1 MKILVIQQKM
11 IGDVLT
17 SSILFEALRKKY
29 PAAELHYLIQAHTL
43 PVVKNNPNIDECII
57 YDPDLNLNPI
67 RFARFLNRVRKQGY
81 TDVIDVYSKISTGMI
96 SFFSGAKCRVSYEKR
111 YTRAFYTRTFHP
123 IKAPSSFAGLAIE
136 NRMQFLQGFED
147 DFPAYLRPKIHLEE
161 HEKKQAAQRLENGG
175 IDLEKP
181 LIMCGILGS
190 SRKKSYP
197 SAYMAFILDAI
208 VKHLKEPQI
217 LLNYLP
223 GQEKAALKI
232 VSLCSPSTQS
242 RIFLELYNRKLED
255 YIASCA
261 NCHAFIGNEGGAVHV
276 AKALNIPTF
285 SIFSPQIQKEN
296 WSLFEDGKTN
306 VSVHVKDFQ
315 PDVLGKLKARE
326 IAKKAPQFYELLRP
340 NLIFAKLQP
349 FLEGLTTQRK
359 SETTKYH
366 EDHHIGSRDRFQAG

>member
-1 MKILVIQQKM
+1 MKVLVVQQKM

-29 PAAELHYLIQAHTL
+29 PDAELHYLIEAHTL

-57 YDPDLNLNPI
+57 YDPKLNLNPL
-67 RFARFLNRVRKQGY
+67 RFARFLNKVRKQGY
-81 TDVIDVYSKISTGMI
+81 TNVIDVYSKISTGMI
-96 SFFSGAKCRVSYEKR
+96 SLYSGAACRLSYEKK
-111 YTRAFYTRTFHP
+111 YTRQFYTRTFHP
-123 IKAPSSFAGLAIE
+123 ITAPSSYAGLAVE

-147 DFPAYLRPKIHLEE
+147 NFPAYLRPKIHLDDL
-161 HEKKQAAQRLENGG
+161 EKNKAAQRLKNGG
-175 IDLEKP
+175 INLEQP

-197 SAYMAFILDAI
+197 SAYMALVLDAI
-208 VKHLKEPQI
+208 VKNLKEPQI

-232 VSLCSPSTQS
+232 VSLCSPVTRS

-285 SIFSPQIQKEN
+285 SIFSPQIKKEN
-296 WSLFEDGKTN
+296 WSLYEDGKTN
-306 VSVHVKDFQ
+306 VSVHLKDFR
-315 PDVLGKLKARE
+315 PDIFCGIKAGK

-340 NLIFAKLQP
+340 NLIFAKLEP
-349 FLEGLTTQRK
+349 FLEGLTARTK